1 RAGGLDRLA
10 GAVEHAHIGDRA
22 ARARARALD
31 LGALRAD
38 GGEVVAHAAAAAHG
52 LGGFLQR
59 GIDARAAL
67 DHLGD
72 RVAHRLHEAVDQGGL
87 QVDPGCG
94 IDAAG
99 GNEAFLL
106 RLQEASL
113 PLGAVGF
120 TLDLGEGS
128 GDAAPD
134 LRDAL
139 LAVLGVLLEQGIP
152 ADFLLSGRGGEMNFH
167 GTGRLYSGARGARA
181 PGETDGLA
189 EKLVAGGGDRRRGF
203 A

>member
-1 RAGGLDRLA
+1 
-10 GAVEHAHIGDRA
+10 
-22 ARARARALD
+22 
-31 LGALRAD
+31 
-38 GGEVVAHAAAAAHG
+38 
-52 LGGFLQR
+52 
-59 GIDARAAL
+59 
-67 DHLGD
+67 
-72 RVAHRLHEAVDQGGL
+72 
-87 QVDPGCG
+87 G

-152 ADFLLSGRGGEMNFH
+152 ADFLLSGRGGEMKFH
-167 GTGRLYSGARGARA
+167 GTERLYSGARGARA
-181 PGETDGLA
+181 PGETGGLA

-203 A
+203 AVRQPGGRGAPRHFQPVGDLGVAEAQRELHRG